1 MSREEAIT
9 EFEFAKDMI
18 LFNPTTGETLTLDYV
33 ESVNDDNVRLYKA
46 CDKAISDM
54 TKLQKIEDALGRDC
68 LSDDMEKCNFDGLCD
83 AHTVSVIEHILR
95 GE

>member
-1 MSREEAIT
+1 MSREEFLEIAN
-9 EFEFAKDMI
+9 
-18 LFNPTTGETLTLDYV
+18 FNLGVFSE
-33 ESVNDDNVRLYKA
+33 KA
-46 CDKAISDM
+46 DISMFIKQAISDM
-54 TKLQKIEDALGRDC
+54 RKLEKIEDALGRDC